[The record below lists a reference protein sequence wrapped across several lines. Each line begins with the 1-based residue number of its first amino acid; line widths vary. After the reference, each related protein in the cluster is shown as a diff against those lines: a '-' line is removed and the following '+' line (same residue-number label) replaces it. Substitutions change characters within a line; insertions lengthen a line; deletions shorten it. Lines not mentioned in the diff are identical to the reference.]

1 MLGHYMYLSL
11 LYLTVAPDSDNK
23 LITAL
28 NKKLVLLVKN
38 CFNPLSG
45 WVDNAFPEAV
55 VVR

>member
-11 LYLTVAPDSDNK
+11 LYPTVAPDSDNK

-45 WVDNAFPEAV
+45 WVDNAFPEAIAV
-55 VVR
+55 K